1 MAIFKKEITF
11 DVFVRGLTAILGV
24 VLLVLAIDY
33 LSPVL
38 LPFVVAWF
46 LAYLLFPVVRFFQYR
61 LHLRSR
67 ILSIVVMLLLIA
79 GLVWAFFAM
88 TIPSIV
94 KEADHFKT
102 IAVEVIEKGTNNK
115 SISPAVE
122 EFINEQAKNFE
133 WQKLFEQQEFINL
146 VKAAASR
153 AWSLLT
159 GTLGIIITIVSSFIA
174 LLYFFFILYDYEKF
188 CRGINMLVPK
198 QHGQFFSNMLSD
210 LQQGMNNYFRG
221 QALIAL
227 CVGILFCIGF
237 LIIDFPLAI
246 PLGIFIGV
254 LSFVPYLHAFGL
266 VPAVLLSLLK
276 AAETG
281 QNFWVV
287 LITCLAVFLIVQAI
301 EDLVLTPKIMGN
313 AVGLPPFLILFSLSV
328 WGYVLGIIGMII
340 ALPVTTLLISYYRR
354 YIVGEAPP
362 ADDAIE

>member
-1 MAIFKKEITF
+1 MLFKKEITF
-11 DVFVRGLTAILGV
+11 DRFVRGLLAV
-24 VLLVLAIDY
+24 ASFVLFVLAVDY

-46 LAYLLFPVVRFFQYR
+46 LAYLLYPVVSFFQYR

-67 ILSIVVMLLLIA
+67 VVSIVVTLLLIG
-79 GLVWAFFAM
+79 GLVWAFCAL
-88 TIPSIV
+88 TYPSIV
-94 KEADHFKT
+94 READHFKA

-146 VKAAASR
+146 VKATATK
-153 AWSLLT
+153 AWSLLA
-159 GTLGIIITIVSSFIA
+159 GTLGVIITIVSSFIA

-188 CRGINMLVPK
+188 CRGIKMLIPQ
-198 QHGQFFSNMLSD
+198 QHGQFFKTMLTD

-227 CVGILFCIGF
+227 CVGILFSIGF

-246 PLGIFIGV
+246 PLGIFIGE

-301 EDLVLTPKIMGN
+301 QDLVLTPKIMGD
-313 AVGLPPFLILFSLSV
+313 AVGLPPFLILLSLSV
-328 WGYVLGIIGMII
+328 WGYVLGIIGMIV

-354 YIVGEAPP
+354 YIVGE
-362 ADDAIE
+362 IKT